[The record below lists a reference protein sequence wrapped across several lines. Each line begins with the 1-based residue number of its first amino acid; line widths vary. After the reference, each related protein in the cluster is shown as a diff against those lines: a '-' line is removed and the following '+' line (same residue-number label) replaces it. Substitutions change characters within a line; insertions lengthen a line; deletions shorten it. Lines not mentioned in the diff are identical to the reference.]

1 MNTGKNS
8 NKKVGNDFEKE
19 LCDMLAS
26 EGFWAHNMAQN
37 SAGQPAD
44 VIAVRNG
51 KAYLIDCKV
60 CVNDTFPFSR
70 IESNQH
76 TAMTLWKQSENDYG
90 WFALQLSNKDIYMID
105 HGLMIALSLN
115 QSSIGKDLITHY
127 GLPLERWLEKCG

>member
-1 MNTGKNS
+1 MSHST
-8 NKKVGNDFEKE
+8 NKKLGNKFETE
-19 LCDMLAS
+19 FCEILFQ
-26 EGFWAHNMAQN
+26 EGFWTHNLAQN

-60 CVNDTFPFSR
+60 CINDTFPFSR

-76 TAMTLWKQSENDYG
+76 TAMTLWKQSGNGYG

-105 HGLMIALSLN
+105 HNLMIALSLN
-115 QSSIGKDLITHY
+115 QSSIGEDIITHF
-127 GLPLERWLEKCG
+127 GLPLGMWLDKCK

>member
-1 MNTGKNS
+1 MSYST
-8 NKKVGNDFEKE
+8 NKKIGNDFETEFCE
-19 LCDMLAS
+19 LLFNK
-26 EGFWAHNMAQN
+26 GFWCHNMAQN

-60 CVNDTFPFSR
+60 CINDTFPFSR

-76 TAMTLWKQSENDYG
+76 TAMTLWRESGNDYG

-105 HGLMIALSLN
+105 HDLMIALSLT
-115 QSSIGKDLITHY
+115 QSSIGEDLITHY
-127 GLPLERWLEKCG
+127 GLPLGMWLKICK

>member
-1 MNTGKNS
+1 MSHST
-8 NKKVGNDFEKE
+8 NKKLGNKFETE
-19 LCDMLAS
+19 FCETLFQ
-26 EGFWAHNMAQN
+26 EGFWTHNLAQN

-60 CVNDTFPFSR
+60 CINDTFQFSR

-76 TAMTLWKQSENDYG
+76 TAMTLWKQSGNGYG

-105 HGLMIALSLN
+105 HDLMIALSLT
-115 QSSIGKDLITHY
+115 QSSIGEYLITHY
-127 GLPLERWLEKCG
+127 GLPLGMWLKTCK

>member
-51 KAYLIDCKV
+51 KAFLIDCKV

-76 TAMTLWKQSENDYG
+76 TAMRLWKESGNGYG
-90 WFALQLSNKDIYMID
+90 WFALKLSNEDIYMID
-105 HGLMIALSLN
+105 HDLMIALSLN
-115 QSSIGKDLITHY
+115 QSSINRDLITHY
-127 GLPLERWLEKCG
+127 GIPLEWWLGTR

>member
-1 MNTGKNS
+1 MSHST
-8 NKKVGNDFEKE
+8 NKKLGNKFETE
-19 LCDMLAS
+19 FCEILFQ
-26 EGFWAHNMAQN
+26 EGFWTHNLAQN

-60 CVNDTFPFSR
+60 CINDTFPFSR

-76 TAMTLWKQSENDYG
+76 TAMTLWKQSGNGYG

-105 HGLMIALSLN
+105 HNLMIALSLN
-115 QSSIGKDLITHY
+115 QSSIGKDLIIQY
-127 GLPLERWLEKCG
+127 GLPLGRWLEKCK